1 MQQDK
6 TARLQNPSPLKTA
19 LLPPHHLA
27 IKLPDNTR
35 LELEKHQSTQKAT
48 IKIQIMSVRW
58 R

>member
-48 IKIQIMSVRW
+48 IKIQIMSVR
-58 R
+58 